1 MYSPTVYTYICTGR
15 PVTSSVSVWALNAE
29 RWGQVAKLEI
39 ESVGK
44 GVGSEV
50 RDVDWAPSMG
60 RPYYFIAAAVGSTV
74 QVVCIHTHT
83 HTHTHT
89 ICRDI
94 GYFIAAAV
102 GSTVPGLAARLAAVP
117 KDGKE
122 NNNNDDNISLPLLWA
137 QVWRLDFLYHYN
149 IIIFLSRFE

>member
-1 MYSPTVYTYICTGR
+1 MCIYCVYMYRPTVYTYICTGR

-89 ICRDI
+89 PS
-94 GYFIAAAV
+94 V
-102 GSTVPGLAARLAAVP
+102 GTLAIL
-117 KDGKE
+117 
-122 NNNNDDNISLPLLWA
+122 LPLLWA
-137 QVWRLDFLYHYN
+137 PLSPVWRLDSQQYQRTEKK
-149 IIIFLSRFE
+149 IRIMMIIFHCRCCGLKFGG